1 MNNSHMLNIP
11 YSSFISYK
19 KHETSTTVTLTFELP
34 FSEAIEIQ
42 PGQYFMLWL
51 PKVDEIPISVSQY
64 IDNQLSFTICG
75 VGSAS
80 RKFLVLKKKTLVGL
94 RGPFGNG
101 FSINHKKNIIVVA
114 GGMGVAPLRF
124 LIYRA
129 MNANLKRRIILIHGA
144 NTKTELIFFNEFE
157 KLPIKKLYCTDD
169 GSHEFQGFPTTLLD
183 EFLDSKKTEKS
194 KWEIYTCGPEVMM
207 KEILNIV
214 TKHSLERNTQFSL
227 ADRFIRCGFGLCG
240 SCYLDDVG
248 LSLCQDGPVF
258 SGDKLLE
265 IKDFGQFGRGAD
277 GSKYQLV

>member
-1 MNNSHMLNIP
+1 MLNIP
-11 YSSFISYK
+11 SSLFISHK
-19 KHETSTTVTLTFELP
+19 KHETPATVTLTFELP
-34 FSEAIEIQ
+34 FSEAIEIN

-51 PKVDEIPISVSQY
+51 PKVDEIPISVSQC
-64 IDNQLSFTICG
+64 IGNQLSFTICG

-80 RKFLVLKKKTLVGL
+80 KKFLVLEKQNLVGL

-101 FSINHKKNIIVVA
+101 FSINHKKNVIIVA

-129 MNANLKRRIILIHGA
+129 MNSDLKHKITLVHGA
-144 NTKTELIFFNEFE
+144 NTKTELIFLNEFE

-183 EFLDSKKTEKS
+183 EFLDSKKAEKS
-194 KWEIYTCGPEVMM
+194 KWELYTCGPEVMM
-207 KEILNIV
+207 KEILKIV
-214 TKHSLERNTQFSL
+214 TKHSMEKYTQFSL

-240 SCYLDDVG
+240 SCYLDDIG

-258 SGDKLLE
+258 SGDTLLK
-265 IKDFGQFGRGAD
+265 IRDFGQFGRGAD